1 MLPIRQFSSKSINFY
16 RRRDNRRPNFQ
27 SPIMYPIIDV
37 SPSLLKCSL
46 DTNSKDDY
54 NTSNKTTNSR
64 IVKPKL
70 TTSFVKFETR
80 GHLRQIIL
88 QRPKSLNAITHEMV
102 LSITEALLKWKDE
115 KDCHSILIK
124 SSSDNFSCG
133 GDVLSLFDCND
144 TNISPS
150 ADAATYLHDHY
161 RLCDLVASFEKPIIS
176 FFNGITMGGG
186 LGLGMHG
193 RWRIGTD
200 TSRLAMPEAKIGF
213 ITDVGSSFFLPR
225 LQGELGTY
233 LALTATS
240 LLGRQALEAGLTT
253 HHFNEPHLIE
263 DLICSLES
271 SSSSSLPPNNLSM
284 FIDHFRGCT
293 HNRDDCKPLPPMS
306 FINEMFSGTSSV
318 DEIISN
324 LSKSSSPFAKET
336 LTLMCSNS
344 LTSLNTILKLLRKG
358 RNWPLRRCLEEEY
371 GTALYFLRNVPSFRR
386 AVVEKLKYKKMKTP
400 TFEASEF
407 IDVAPI
413 RGEIK
418 FF

>member
-1 MLPIRQFSSKSINFY
+1 MMSIRQFSAKSINFY

-27 SPIMYPIIDV
+27 SPIMYPILDV

-46 DTNSKDDY
+46 DTNRKDDY
-54 NTSNKTTNSR
+54 KTASTTTNSSKIR
-64 IVKPKL
+64 PKS

-80 GHLRQIIL
+80 GHLRQIIF

-102 LSITEALLKWKDE
+102 LTITEALLKWKDE
-115 KDCHSILIK
+115 KDCHSVLIK
-124 SSSDNFSCG
+124 SSSDNFSSG

-144 TNISPS
+144 ANYAPT
-150 ADAATYLHDHY
+150 ADAATYLHDQY

-193 RWRIGTD
+193 RWRIGTN

-233 LALTATS
+233 LALTGTT

-271 SSSSSLPPNNLSM
+271 SSSSLPPNNLSM
-284 FIDHFRGCT
+284 LIDHFCACAD
-293 HNRDDCKPLPPMS
+293 NENDCKPLPPMS

-318 DEIISN
+318 EEIISN

-358 RNWPLRRCLEEEY
+358 KNWHLKRCLEEEY
-371 GTALYFLRNVPSFRR
+371 GTALNFLRNVPSFRR
-386 AVVEKLKYKKMKTP
+386 AVVEKLKDKKMTP
-400 TFEASEF
+400 IFEASEF
-407 IDVAPI
+407 IDVAPS